1 MTSFPPVDDDMNVV
15 TPSPGNVLL
24 VEDDDA
30 MRELFTYALEQ
41 EGWTVR
47 SAADGLSGLRM
58 LEVFSPDVIVLDM
71 RLPAASGLHVLDALR
86 TRHRHT
92 PVVAI
97 SGHED
102 SLTVARE
109 HDGVLA
115 LIRKPFETGE
125 LIRTVAKAK
134 AYA

>member
-1 MTSFPPVDDDMNVV
+1 MNVV
-15 TPSPGNVLL
+15 SATSGTVLL

-30 MRELFTYALEQ
+30 TRELFTHALEM

-58 LEVFSPDVIVLDM
+58 LEVFTPDVIVLDM
-71 RLPAASGLHVLDALR
+71 RLPAASGLHVLDALKA
-86 TRHRHT
+86 RHRQT

-102 SLTVARE
+102 SLSVARE
-109 HDGVLA
+109 HDVVLA
-115 LIRKPFETGE
+115 LIRKPFETDE

-134 AYA
+134 AYVTP